1 MPDDARGAILAALH
15 QPAAAPVGPAGW
27 RCAQEAGAPDAA
39 ALAARFAAAANQQ
52 GVTVTREIGPGA
64 ARLSILS
71 FLRRAEVRQVLVWEQ
86 DELPV
91 PGLLDALHML
101 DIQTTTPSA
110 AALRSGALVSDGG
123 MAIVGMSAALAG
135 LADQGSIVVR
145 YPTAACMLAAV
156 WPATH
161 LVLLPATQ
169 IAPSFESWLAAAR
182 IQGRLAGW
190 MQHDMA
196 IISGPSLTLDIE
208 QIPVRGASGPGQLH
222 IFLIEDDIKL

>member
-1 MPDDARGAILAALH
+1 MPDDARGAILAALN
-15 QPAAAPVGPAGW
+15 QVAGAPVGPADW
-27 RCAQEAGAPDAA
+27 RRPLEGSAPDPAALVARFTAA
-39 ALAARFAAAANQQ
+39 ASER
-52 GVTVTREIGPGA
+52 GVTVTREVGPGA

-71 FLRRAEVRQVLVWEQ
+71 FLRRADVRQVLVWEQ
-86 DELPV
+86 EELPV

-110 AALRSGALVSDGG
+110 AALRSGALVSDGK
-123 MAIVGMSAALAG
+123 MATVGMSPGLAG

-145 YPTAACMLAAV
+145 YPCAASMLAAA
-156 WPATH
+156 WPTTH

-182 IQGRLAGW
+182 QQGQLGGW
-190 MQHDMA
+190 MQHDMT

-208 QIPVRGASGPGQLH
+208 QIPVRGASGPAHLH